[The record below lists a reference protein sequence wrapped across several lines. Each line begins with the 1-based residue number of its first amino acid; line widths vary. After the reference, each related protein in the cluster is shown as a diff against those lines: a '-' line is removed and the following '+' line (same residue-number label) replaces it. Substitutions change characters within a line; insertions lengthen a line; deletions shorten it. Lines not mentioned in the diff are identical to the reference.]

1 VTGVDCAGC
10 LIDDGIGGVVDSVRR
25 LVDGVVG
32 GVVSGGRLIDTRL
45 GGVYFSWFLID
56 ITGLDYWLYG
66 LWEGFW
72 NIIR

>member
-1 VTGVDCAGC
+1 MAGVDSAGC

-32 GVVSGGRLIDTRL
+32 GVVSGGRLIDVST
-45 GGVYFSWFLID
+45 GVDSSRCLID
-56 ITGLDYWLYG
+56 ITGLDYWLYR